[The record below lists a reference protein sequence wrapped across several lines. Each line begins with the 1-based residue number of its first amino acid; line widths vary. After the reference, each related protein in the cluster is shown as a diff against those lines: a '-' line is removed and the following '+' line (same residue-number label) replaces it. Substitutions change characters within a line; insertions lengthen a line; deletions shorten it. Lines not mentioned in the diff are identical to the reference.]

1 MMRKIEIPGWF
12 KSIPMNAN
20 LNAMDIKHLF
30 GYSQKT
36 EIAQL
41 INDGSLPEPCWYGK
55 SFNGDKD
62 RPMWR
67 KRNLVKAMMGN

>member
-1 MMRKIEIPGWF
+1 MRKIEIPEWF
-12 KSIPMNAN
+12 KSLPMDAN

-30 GYSQKT
+30 DYSQKT
-36 EIAQL
+36 EIDQL
-41 INDGSLPEPCWYGK
+41 IRAGSLPEPCWYSRSFSGGK
-55 SFNGDKD
+55 A

>member
-1 MMRKIEIPGWF
+1 MRKIEIPEWF
-12 KSIPMNAN
+12 KSLPMDAN

-30 GYSQKT
+30 SYSQKT

-41 INDGSLPEPCWYGK
+41 ISDRSLPEPCWYGK
-55 SFNGDKD
+55 SLKGGKGL
-62 RPMWR
+62 PMWR